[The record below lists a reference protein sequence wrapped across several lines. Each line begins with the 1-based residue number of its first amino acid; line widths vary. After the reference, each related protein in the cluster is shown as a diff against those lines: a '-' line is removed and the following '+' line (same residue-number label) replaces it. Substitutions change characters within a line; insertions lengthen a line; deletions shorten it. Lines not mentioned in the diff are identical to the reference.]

1 MFSIKMLLQTFF
13 QPIKNEY
20 REGLVR
26 FSIAMG
32 IFVKLCI
39 ILTWLILMIPI
50 LFIELLLLSFIIG
63 FPFVV
68 TILAIMSIVSAI

>member
-26 FSIAMG
+26 FSIVMG

-39 ILTWLILMIPI
+39 ILTWLILMLPI

-68 TILAIMSIVSAI
+68 TILVIMSIVSAI

>member
-26 FSIAMG
+26 FSIVMG
-32 IFVKLCI
+32 IVVKIAI
-39 ILTWLILMIPI
+39 ILTWMILMIPI
-50 LFIELLLLSFIIG
+50 LIIELLLLSFIIG
-63 FPFVV
+63 FPFVI
-68 TILAIMSIVSAI
+68 TILAIMSIVS